1 MLSILVRVAR
11 GEVARNLGAFVDIAA
26 DRDQR
31 GRRAGPVG
39 LLETVIVAVETG
51 DHARA
56 AVPARRLRVDQR
68 LHLVAPF
75 GAFIAA
81 ADAAQIMQRAEDFGE
96 PLQVAVERR
105 RGVFGPRGAG
115 EAGGQA
121 KDREKAC
128 RHGLRDS
135 LLNALEARP
144 RNPVNWPKSSAARP

>member
-39 LLETVIVAVETG
+39 LLETVIAAVETG

-56 AVPARRLRVDQR
+56 AVAARRLRVDQR

-81 ADAAQIMQRAEDFGE
+81 ADAAQIMQRAEDFCE

-105 RGVFGPRGAG
+105 CGVFGPRGAGGAG

-144 RNPVNWPKSSAARP
+144 RNPVNWPKSS